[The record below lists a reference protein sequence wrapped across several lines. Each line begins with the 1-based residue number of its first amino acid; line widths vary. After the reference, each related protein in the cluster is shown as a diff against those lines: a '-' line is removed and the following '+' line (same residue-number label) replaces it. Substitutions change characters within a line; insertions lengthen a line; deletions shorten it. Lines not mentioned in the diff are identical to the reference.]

1 MEERRKEERKERGGR
16 RISSV
21 NCFHQELDHAGTLVD
36 GAPTSRTKKSEIIG
50 YAIQTPPSEV
60 PFKFSTG
67 CHGKARLMRE
77 RGQGAERLHH
87 ERLQCAKNL
96 SCDFVSVTHFVSHQV
111 SLYSKANG
119 DITSRETGALS
130 FPACAWHLKQLLCT

>member
-21 NCFHQELDHAGTLVD
+21 NCFHQDLDHAGTLAED
-36 GAPTSRTKKSEIIG
+36 DPASRTKKSEIMG
-50 YAIQTPPSEV
+50 YAIQTTPSEV
-60 PFKFSTG
+60 PSKFSTG

-77 RGQGAERLHH
+77 RGQGAERLRH
-87 ERLQCAKNL
+87 EGLQCAKNL
-96 SCDFVSVTHFVSHQV
+96 SCDFVLVSHQV

-119 DITSRETGALS
+119 DVTSRETGALS
-130 FPACAWHLKQLLCT
+130 FTACT